1 MVRQAIAISTMNMRN
16 VPRRLGTSLVVIVG
30 IAGVVAV
37 LVGLLAMAAGFRA
50 ALTLSA
56 ASDRGIVLG
65 HGSRNEMNSWLSSE
79 EANILSDLE
88 GLDAVSAE
96 LYTVIDLTQRGTGDS
111 AYVVGRGITDAA
123 YTVRPEVRIIA
134 GRKAEPGRT
143 ELLAGAKATR
153 EFHGLALGDQVML
166 RGTPWTVVGH
176 FSAGGTATESE
187 LWMDLALAKATFRRD
202 SISTMRV
209 RLDDPSEVGSIR
221 SQIDRDPRLNLSLVE
236 ESAFFAA
243 QSEART
249 ALIETFT
256 YFIASIMA
264 AGAVVAALNSMY
276 VAVSSRKTE
285 IATLRAL
292 GFGQGPVV
300 VSVMAEAMV
309 LALVGGIAGA
319 VVIYAALDGYTT
331 STLNTASN
339 TQVAFS
345 FAVTPGLL
353 GAGVICALVLGAV
366 GGLLPALQ
374 AARAQIT
381 SALLGR

>member
-111 AYVVGRGITDAA
+111 AYVVGRGTTDAA